1 MPKSLARRAV
11 LLGAA
16 VASAAALA
24 SSAVAQDK
32 ITLRLSSPASATD
45 QRAVA
50 LEEVFAPAVADFAT
64 FEGHWNASLFKQGTE
79 LEAIARGNLE
89 MSITSPQEL
98 AVFFPEFSI
107 FTAGYLL
114 RDAAHQVAVFNSK
127 LMDPF
132 KQKVEDEL
140 GVKLLTVMYLGR
152 RQLDLRGDKKIM
164 TPADLEG
171 VKLRMPNTD
180 AWQFLGKALGANPTP
195 MAFTEVY
202 TALQTGAIDGQ
213 DNPLPTD
220 KDSKFYEVTNQIVL
234 TSHLVDQNYLAISK
248 KVFDSLAP
256 EQQAAI
262 QKAADDAAE
271 SARQKQLALEDEL
284 VQFFKDQ
291 GLKVYEPDVEA
302 FRSHVQKMYLESEYA
317 KDWPAGL
324 VDKINAL

>member
-1 MPKSLARRAV
+1 M
-11 LLGAA
+11 
-16 VASAAALA
+16 
-24 SSAVAQDK
+24 
-32 ITLRLSSPASATD
+32 RLSSPASASD

-50 LEEVFAPAVADFAT
+50 LEEVFAPAVADIAD

-79 LEAIARGNLE
+79 LEAIARGNLD

-107 FTAGYLL
+107 FTAGYLH
-114 RDAAHQVAVFNSK
+114 RDAAHQVAVFNSE

-132 KQKVEDEL
+132 KQKVEDEI

-152 RQLDLRGDKKIM
+152 RHVNLRGDKEIM

-171 VKLRMPNTD
+171 VKLRMPGTD
-180 AWQFLGKALGANPTP
+180 AWQFLGHALGASPTP

-202 TALQTGAIDGQ
+202 TGLQTGAIDGQ

-220 KDSKFYEVTNQIVL
+220 KDAKFYEVTDQIVL
-234 TSHLVDQNYLAISK
+234 TSHLVDLNYLAISK
-248 KVFDSLAP
+248 EVFDGLTP
-256 EQQAAI
+256 EQQAVV

-284 VQFFKDQ
+284 AQFFVDQ
-291 GLKVYEPDVEA
+291 GLRVYEPDIEA
-302 FRSHVQKMYLESEYA
+302 FRTQVQQMYLESEYA
-317 KDWPAGL
+317 KDWPEGL